1 VRSTSLGVLHRAQRI
16 HESVKDKALRMQLDR
31 LDIFEMSF
39 KTGAERLYL
48 TAIAAAAL
56 KVISAMVAS
65 SRV

>member
-1 VRSTSLGVLHRAQRI
+1 LHRAQRI
-16 HESVKDKALRMQLDR
+16 HESVKDKALRLMQLDP